1 MQNRVIWREIFY
13 LLLSGQISLRYQVSI
28 AFPRKGGPT
37 LFKLSLVPRE
47 KKFFVLFE
55 QSAQNAVKIA
65 QQLKDMVSIW
75 ENLKGRVGV
84 INDLEHQGDAITHQI
99 FEQLHRSVIT
109 PFDREDIAL
118 LAHSLDDV
126 ADFIHAAA
134 DAMVLYRVE
143 HPTSRAKELAGI
155 ALEAV
160 AEVEKAVSEIHNRA
174 GRRQLLKHCIEINR
188 LENLGDR
195 VYRSGMAELF
205 DDAADIADLIKW
217 REIYNHMESVID
229 RCEDI
234 ANILEGVAIK
244 YA

>member
-1 MQNRVIWREIFY
+1 MLF
-13 LLLSGQISLRYQVSI
+13 
-28 AFPRKGGPT
+28 ARKGGPT

-55 QSAQNAVKIA
+55 QSAQNAVKIT

-126 ADFIHAAA
+126 TDFIHAAA
-134 DAMVLYRVE
+134 DAMLLYRVE
-143 HPTSRAKELAGI
+143 RPTNRAKELAGI
-155 ALEAV
+155 AVEAV
-160 AEVEKAVSEIHNRA
+160 VEVEKAVSEMHNRI
-174 GRRQLLKHCIEINR
+174 GRKQLLKRCIEINR

-205 DDAADIADLIKW
+205 DDAADISDVIKW

>member
-1 MQNRVIWREIFY
+1 
-13 LLLSGQISLRYQVSI
+13 
-28 AFPRKGGPT
+28 
-37 LFKLSLVPRE
+37 LFKFSLIPKE

-55 QSAQNAVKIA
+55 QGTQNAVKIA
-65 QQLKDMVSIW
+65 QQLKDMVHIW
-75 ENLKGRVGV
+75 ENVKERVGV

-99 FEQLHRSVIT
+99 FDQLHRSIIT

-134 DAMVLYRVE
+134 DAMLLYKVE
-143 HPTSRAKELAGI
+143 RPTNRAKELADI
-155 ALEAV
+155 VVQAV
-160 AEVEKAVSEIHNRA
+160 AEVEKAVSEMHDRI
-174 GRRQLLKHCIEINR
+174 GRKQLLKRCVEINR
-188 LENLGDR
+188 LENIGDN
-195 VYRSGMAELF
+195 VYRSAMAELF
-205 DDAADIADLIKW
+205 VDSANYNSLIKW

>member
-1 MQNRVIWREIFY
+1 
-13 LLLSGQISLRYQVSI
+13 
-28 AFPRKGGPT
+28 
-37 LFKLSLVPRE
+37 LSLVPRE

-55 QSAQNAVKIA
+55 QSAQNAVKIT
-65 QQLKDMVSIW
+65 QQLSDMVSIW

-99 FEQLHRSVIT
+99 FEQLHRSLIT

-126 ADFIHAAA
+126 TDFIHAAA
-134 DAMVLYRVE
+134 DAMLLYRIE
-143 HPTSRAKELAGI
+143 RPTKRAKELAGI
-155 ALEAV
+155 AVEAV
-160 AEVEKAVSEIHNRA
+160 VEVEKAVSEIHNRI
-174 GRRQLLKHCIEINR
+174 GRKQLLKRCIEINR
-188 LENLGDR
+188 LENIGDR

-205 DDAADIADLIKW
+205 DDAADIADVIKW

-244 YA
+244 YD

>member
-1 MQNRVIWREIFY
+1 
-13 LLLSGQISLRYQVSI
+13 
-28 AFPRKGGPT
+28 
-37 LFKLSLVPRE
+37 
-47 KKFFVLFE
+47 
-55 QSAQNAVKIA
+55 
-65 QQLKDMVSIW
+65 MVYIW

-126 ADFIHAAA
+126 TDFIHAAA
-134 DAMVLYRVE
+134 DAMLLYRVE
-143 HPTSRAKELAGI
+143 CPTNRAKELVGI
-155 ALEAV
+155 AVEAV
-160 AEVEKAVSEIHNRA
+160 VEVEKAVSEMHNRI
-174 GRRQLLKHCIEINR
+174 GRKQLLKRCIEINR
-188 LENLGDR
+188 LENLGDL

-205 DDAADIADLIKW
+205 DDAADIADVIKW

>member
-1 MQNRVIWREIFY
+1 
-13 LLLSGQISLRYQVSI
+13 
-28 AFPRKGGPT
+28 

-55 QSAQNAVKIA
+55 QSAQNAVKIT
-65 QQLKDMVSIW
+65 QQLKDMVYIW

-126 ADFIHAAA
+126 TDFIHAAA
-134 DAMVLYRVE
+134 DAMLLYRVE
-143 HPTSRAKELAGI
+143 YPTNRAKELVGI
-155 ALEAV
+155 AVEAV
-160 AEVEKAVSEIHNRA
+160 VEVDKAVSEMHNRI
-174 GRRQLLKHCIEINR
+174 GRKQLLKRCIEINR
-188 LENLGDR
+188 LENLGDL

-205 DDAADIADLIKW
+205 DDSADIADVIKW

>member
-1 MQNRVIWREIFY
+1 MFR
-13 LLLSGQISLRYQVSI
+13 
-28 AFPRKGGPT
+28 
-37 LFKLSLVPRE
+37 LSLIPKE
-47 KKFFVLFE
+47 KKFFALFE
-55 QSAQNAVKIA
+55 QGTRNAVKIA

-75 ENLKGRVGV
+75 ENVKERVGV

-99 FEQLHRSVIT
+99 FDQLHRSIIT

-126 ADFIHAAA
+126 ADFVHAAA
-134 DAMVLYRVE
+134 DAMLLYKVE
-143 HPTSRAKELAGI
+143 CPTNRAKELAD
-155 ALEAV
+155 LVVQAV
-160 AEVEKAVSEIHNRA
+160 AEVEKAVSEMHDRV
-174 GRRQLLKHCIEINR
+174 GRKQLLKRCVEINR
-188 LENLGDR
+188 LENLGDI
-195 VYRSGMAELF
+195 VFRSAMAELF
-205 DDAADIADLIKW
+205 DDSTNYATLIKW

>member
-1 MQNRVIWREIFY
+1 
-13 LLLSGQISLRYQVSI
+13 
-28 AFPRKGGPT
+28 
-37 LFKLSLVPRE
+37 LFRLSLIPKE
-47 KKFFVLFE
+47 KKFFALFE
-55 QSAQNAVKIA
+55 QGTRNAVKIA

-75 ENLKGRVGV
+75 ENVKERVGV

-99 FEQLHRSVIT
+99 FDQLHRSIIT

-126 ADFIHAAA
+126 ADFVHAAA
-134 DAMVLYRVE
+134 DAMLLYKVE
-143 HPTSRAKELAGI
+143 CPTNRAKELAD
-155 ALEAV
+155 LVVQAV
-160 AEVEKAVSEIHNRA
+160 AEVEKAVSEMHDRV
-174 GRRQLLKHCIEINR
+174 GRKQLLKRCVEINR
-188 LENLGDR
+188 LENLGDI
-195 VYRSGMAELF
+195 VYRSAMAELF
-205 DDAADIADLIKW
+205 DDSTNYATLIKW